1 MADMVMLDTSVLVH
15 ATFSDLPH
23 HRAVWA
29 QLDRARGG
37 GPGFAVSCHSLAELA
52 WIASDGRLVVA
63 PDEPGTVRRKLEEF
77 LGARF
82 LRKLEVTPR
91 TLRLQAGL
99 IGRHALAGPRTLDA
113 LIVASMIENGIDML
127 HTLNPDDFHV
137 FPDIHAAC
145 PYV

>member
-1 MADMVMLDTSVLVH
+1 VADLVMLDTSVLVQ
-15 ATFSDLPH
+15 ATFGDLPH

-29 QLDRARGG
+29 QLERARG

-63 PDEPGTVRRKLEEF
+63 PDEPLTVRRKLEEF

-91 TLRLQAGL
+91 TLRLQAEL
-99 IGRHALAGPRTLDA
+99 IGRHALTGPRTLDG
-113 LIVASMIENGIDML
+113 LIVASMIENGIDVL
-127 HTLNPDDFHV
+127 HTMDPDDFRV